1 VVDEETVPPTR
12 CQCYQTFIFL
22 AEALDKK
29 ARVFVLV
36 KFFQPRLLHAGK
48 TKILLPF
55 EWGNL
60 SYPTQVGTT
69 LAYNYKT
76 RLKKLD
82 RNKGSS
88 LS

>member
-12 CQCYQTFIFL
+12 CQCYQTFLFL

-29 ARVFVLV
+29 TRVFVLV
-36 KFFQPRLLHAGK
+36 KFFLLSLIQVGR
-48 TKILLPF
+48 TRILLPF